1 MAEKTQVE
9 LYSLK
14 ELDKIKRACDVVV
27 EVLET
32 VAEHVKPGVSTFELD
47 LIARDV
53 VKKRGARSAFLNYK
67 PPFSKVPYP
76 AALCVFCKFCGG
88 AWFAKKGAG
97 HKRGRYS

>member
-32 VAEHVKPGVSTFELD
+32 VAGYVKPGVSTAELD
-47 LIARDV
+47 LHSPGCGK
-53 VKKRGARSAFLNYK
+53 KKRG
-67 PPFSKVPYP
+67 
-76 AALCVFCKFCGG
+76 
-88 AWFAKKGAG
+88 KG
-97 HKRGRYS
+97 SLSQLQTSLQ

>member
-32 VAEHVKPGVSTFELD
+32 VAEYVKPGVSTVELD
-47 LIARDV
+47 LIAREE
-53 VKKRGARSAFLNYK
+53 VKKEGQDQPFSTIDLPLVRFLIQPLCAFL
-67 PPFSKVPYP
+67 
-76 AALCVFCKFCGG
+76 
-88 AWFAKKGAG
+88 
-97 HKRGRYS
+97 

>member
-32 VAEHVKPGVSTFELD
+32 VAEHVKPGVSTAELD
-47 LIARDV
+47 LIARDE
-53 VKKRGARSAFLNYK
+53 VKKRGARPAFLNYR
-67 PPFSKVPYP
+67 PPFSKVSYP
-76 AALCVFCKFCGG
+76 AALCVSVNSAVVHGLP
-88 AWFAKKGAG
+88 KKGAG